1 MKVAVLDLGTN
12 VFNLLIADIS
22 KDRCKIEKVLK
33 VPSYI
38 GSTGFSTGY
47 ISEEAIDSSILSLA
61 VITEEIEKAGKLDIV
76 KAFATSAVR
85 DARNGDRFTEEVKA
99 RFGMDVEVISGDREA
114 ELIYNGVRESLLLY
128 DEKVLICDI
137 GGGSVEMI
145 IADKKK
151 IFWKES
157 FNLGV
162 VRLREIFKPEDP
174 VSQPHIEMIENFL
187 SDSLGN
193 LWSAY
198 RIYRP
203 KLMVGTSGTFDT
215 FRELLYTDDDGT
227 LPAMNLEFSRLST
240 LHGKL
245 LSSTR
250 DQRMNMQRMS
260 PIRVDYIVLGSIFV
274 QLVIGKCH
282 IEELCQSSYSL
293 KEGYMAEIAESLYK
307 R

>member
-22 KDRCKIEKVLK
+22 KERCKIERVLK

-38 GSTGFSTGY
+38 GSSGFSTGY
-47 ISEEAIDSSILSLA
+47 LSKEAMESSIESLA
-61 VITEEIEKAGKLDIV
+61 VITAEIKNAGKIDLV

-85 DARNGDRFTEEVKA
+85 DARNGSSLIEEIKVK
-99 RFGMDVEVISGDREA
+99 FGMDVEVITGDREA
-114 ELIYNGVRESLLLY
+114 ELIYKGVRESLLLY
-128 DEKVLICDI
+128 NEKVLICDI

-145 IADKKK
+145 IADKKR

-174 VSQPHIEMIENFL
+174 ITKSQIAMIESFL
-187 SDSLGN
+187 CDSLGN

-198 RIYRP
+198 RVYRP

-215 FRELLYTDDDGT
+215 FRELVYSEDDGT
-227 LPAMNLEFSRLST
+227 LPAMNIEFPKLGN
-240 LHGKL
+240 LHEKL
-245 LSSTR
+245 ICSTR
-250 DQRMNMQRMS
+250 EERTNMSRMS

-282 IEELCQSSYSL
+282 IEELCQSNYSL
-293 KEGYMAEIAESLYK
+293 KEGFMAEIAESLNK

>member
-22 KDRCKIEKVLK
+22 KERCKIERVLK

-38 GSTGFSTGY
+38 GSSGFSTGY
-47 ISEEAIDSSILSLA
+47 LSKEAIESSIESLA
-61 VITEEIEKAGKLDIV
+61 VITAEIKNAGKIDLV

-85 DARNGDRFTEEVKA
+85 DARNGSSLIDEIKVK
-99 RFGMDVEVISGDREA
+99 FGMDVEVITGDREA
-114 ELIYNGVRESLLLY
+114 ELIYKGVRESLLLY
-128 DEKVLICDI
+128 NEKVLICDI

-145 IADKKK
+145 IADKKR

-174 VSQPHIEMIENFL
+174 ITKSQIAMIESFL
-187 SDSLGN
+187 CDSLGN

-198 RIYRP
+198 RVYRP

-215 FRELLYTDDDGT
+215 FRELVYSEDDGT
-227 LPAMNLEFSRLST
+227 LPAMNIEFPKLGN
-240 LHGKL
+240 LHEKL
-245 LSSTR
+245 ICSTR
-250 DQRMNMQRMS
+250 EERTNMSRMS

-282 IEELCQSSYSL
+282 IEELCQSNYSL
-293 KEGYMAEIAESLYK
+293 KEGFMAEIAESLNK